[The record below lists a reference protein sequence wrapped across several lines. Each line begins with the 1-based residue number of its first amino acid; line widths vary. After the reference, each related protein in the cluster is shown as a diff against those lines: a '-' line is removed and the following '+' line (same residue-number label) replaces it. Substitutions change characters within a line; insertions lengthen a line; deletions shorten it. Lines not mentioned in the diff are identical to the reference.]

1 MIRKL
6 CPIKI
11 SNLLS
16 ENLFMFFLVKINN
29 FIKDFNFINIFD
41 LILYY
46 LSSNFIYSLSSY
58 YLKNQN
64 YNSLLKNSFNQ
75 PYLQ

>member
-46 LSSNFIYSLSSY
+46 LSSNFIY
-58 YLKNQN
+58 
-64 YNSLLKNSFNQ
+64 
-75 PYLQ
+75 